1 VFSTAADSQTA
12 VDIHAL
18 QGERQMAADNISLG
32 RFQLT
37 GIPPAPRGI
46 PQIEVTF
53 DIDANGIVNVS
64 AKDMGTGKEQK
75 ITITASTNLSSDEI
89 DKKVKEAEQF
99 AEEDKRKKE
108 EIEIKNNADNMLY
121 QTEKS
126 MSELGDKIT
135 PEEKEIIN
143 NKKDNL
149 KKALESNNIE
159 EIKSKLDELTKEFNK
174 LAEKIYQQTANT
186 QQQAQE
192 PNESNPQAD
201 DVVDADFEVV
211 DDEESQS

>member
-1 VFSTAADSQTA
+1 
-12 VDIHAL
+12 
-18 QGERQMAADNISLG
+18 
-32 RFQLT
+32 
-37 GIPPAPRGI
+37 
-46 PQIEVTF
+46 
-53 DIDANGIVNVS
+53 
-64 AKDMGTGKEQK
+64 
-75 ITITASTNLSSDEI
+75 
-89 DKKVKEAEQF
+89 
-99 AEEDKRKKE
+99 
-108 EIEIKNNADNMLY
+108 MLY